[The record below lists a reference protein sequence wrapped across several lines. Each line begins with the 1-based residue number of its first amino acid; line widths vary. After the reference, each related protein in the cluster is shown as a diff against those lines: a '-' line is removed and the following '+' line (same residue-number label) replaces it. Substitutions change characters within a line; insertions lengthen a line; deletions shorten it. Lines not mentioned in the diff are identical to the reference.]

1 MTIETAGDRE
11 AAGAIEGMKEIYG
24 SPAPVVEGI
33 PMSVLVADPTELE
46 QDG

>member
-1 MTIETAGDRE
+1 MTIEMAGDRE

-24 SPAPVVEGI
+24 SPAPVVEAI